1 MDEFVYD
8 VDDVVSM
15 LVAPIERFRESD
27 IWDDEIFQY
36 IGQSGVIRRRTDFG
50 KRNVYLV
57 DFEGRRRWMEEFW
70 IKPYNHI
77 DVSDDD
83 KHRITDFLEEW

>member
-1 MDEFVYD
+1 MNEFVYD
-8 VDDVVSM
+8 VDEVVSM
-15 LVAPIERFRESD
+15 LVEPIERFRESD

-36 IGQSGVIRRRTDFG
+36 IGQSGIITRRTDYH

-57 DFEGRRRWMEEFW
+57 DFEGHRRWMEEFW
-70 IKPYNHI
+70 IKPYHHI

-83 KHRITDFLEEW
+83 KHRINDFLEEW